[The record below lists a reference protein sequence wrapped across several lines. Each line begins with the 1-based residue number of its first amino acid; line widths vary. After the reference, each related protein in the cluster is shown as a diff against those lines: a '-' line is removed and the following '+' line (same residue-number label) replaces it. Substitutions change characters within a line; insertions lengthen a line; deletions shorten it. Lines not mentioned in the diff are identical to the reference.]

1 MNLIE
6 LHILQSYPVSCLNR
20 DDVGAPKTAIFG
32 GTNRGRISSQC
43 LKRAARLMAAQ
54 EDGGH
59 YRGERS
65 RLVVTPL
72 RDQLT
77 RQNIPHSTA
86 EAVAKM
92 ICGELGAMDPK
103 AEKKGVLK
111 TKTMLMF
118 SPLETEEIAKKAAEI
133 LVENGF
139 GEKEPSEKELDG
151 LRKKLKG
158 AVAAAKKAALKDAA
172 DIAIFGRMVASD
184 PSLTLEGAAMFG
196 HALSTHKY
204 NADIDYWTAVDDR
217 QKDDPTVAEEDRAGS
232 GGMGTAEFGSSTYY
246 RYAAINLDLLFDEDH
261 LGALDKEERKAVVK
275 SFIKSVLMAV
285 PSGRKNS
292 MNAATLPSS
301 VLGILKDKG
310 QPIQLVNAFE
320 EAVRDD
326 KNGYAKRSRE
336 AMADEHERLAETWGV
351 QEKKTVWMPD
361 VDLNTFVEE
370 LTDGI

>member
-1 MNLIE
+1 MKLIE

-32 GTNRGRISSQC
+32 GTTRGRISSQC
-43 LKRAARLMAAQ
+43 LKRATRLMAAQ
-54 EDGGH
+54 EDDKH
-59 YRGERS
+59 YQGERS
-65 RLVVTPL
+65 RLVVVPL
-72 RDQLT
+72 RDQIAK
-77 RQNIPHSTA
+77 QGISNATA
-86 EAVAKM
+86 EGVAKI
-92 ICGELGAMDPK
+92 ICDEIGVMDSK

-133 LVENGF
+133 VKENGL
-139 GEKEPSEKELDG
+139 GEGEAGEKELDG

-158 AVAAAKKAALKDAA
+158 AVSSAKKAALKDGA

-196 HALSTHKY
+196 HSLSTHKH
-204 NADIDYWTAVDDR
+204 NNDIDYWTAVDDR
-217 QKDDPTVAEEDRAGS
+217 QADDPTVADEDRAGS
-232 GGMGTAEFGSSTYY
+232 GGMGTAEFGSATHY
-246 RYAAINLDLLFDEDH
+246 RYVALNLDMLFDDDH
-261 LGALDKEERKAVVK
+261 LGALDSEDKKSVVK
-275 SFIKSVLMAV
+275 SFLKAALMAV

-292 MNAATLPSS
+292 MNAATLPFS

-320 EAVRDD
+320 KTVEAGED
-326 KNGYAKRSRE
+326 GYAERSRK
-336 AMADEHERLAETWGV
+336 AMKEEHERITKTWGV
-351 QEKKTVWMPD
+351 QEAKSVWMPD
-361 VDLNTFVEE
+361 IDLNTFVDE